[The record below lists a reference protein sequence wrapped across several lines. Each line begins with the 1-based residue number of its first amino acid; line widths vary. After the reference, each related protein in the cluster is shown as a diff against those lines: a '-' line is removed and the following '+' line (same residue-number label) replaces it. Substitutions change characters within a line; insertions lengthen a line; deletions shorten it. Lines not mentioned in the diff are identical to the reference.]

1 MRTQTLLIA
10 AATALAAAVTSSQAQ
25 TVYSANVVGY
35 VNITVPANSFGLIAN
50 QLDVGTNTLNTVLLN
65 GNLVS
70 YGATGAGQS
79 TVDIFTPGAHSGF
92 TPYVYFNAA
101 DASPSPA
108 GWYDGA
114 GNYATNLL
122 NPGMAVFFAN
132 SAPSNIT
139 VTLTGQVDQGTN
151 AAGVVVPGFNY
162 YSEPTALAG
171 TSLDNTNV
179 NFPAYDPYPAAGLN
193 DTYQSWTGTGY
204 GPVLTYFNAAD
215 ASPSPAGWY
224 DGAGND
230 QDGNASFWPNVGA
243 GFQIFHGGGTSNWVQ
258 TFEVQ

>member
-35 VNITVPANSFGLIAN
+35 INVTVPANSFSLIAN
-50 QLDVGTNTLNTVLLN
+50 QLDTGTNTVNNVLIN

-70 YGATGAGQS
+70 FGASGLGQSLLDIPINGGAGGYAQLS
-79 TVDIFTPGAHSGF
+79 
-92 TPYVYFNAA
+92 YFDAA
-101 DASPSPA
+101 DAAPSPA
-108 GWYDGA
+108 GWYDGN

-122 NPGMAVFFAN
+122 NPGMAIFFQNPAG
-132 SAPSNIT
+132 SNVT

-151 AAGVVVPGFNY
+151 QVGPVPPGFNF

-171 TSLDNTNV
+171 TPLDSTNV
-179 NFPAYDPYPAAGLN
+179 NFPAHDPFPASGFQDL
-193 DTYQSWTGTGY
+193 YQAWTGNGY
-204 GPVLTYFNAAD
+204 GPQLTYFNAAD

-224 DGAGND
+224 DGNGDYEDTVPSA
-230 QDGNASFWPNVGA
+230 WPNVGA
-243 GFQIFHGGGTSNWVQ
+243 GFLIQHFGGTSNWVQ

>member
-35 VNITVPANSFGLIAN
+35 VNVTIPANSFSLIAN
-50 QLDVGTNTLNTVLLN
+50 QLDTGTNTINTVLIN

-70 YGATGAGQS
+70 YGASGQGES
-79 TVDIFTPGAHSGF
+79 TLLIYNGSAFQVFQ
-92 TPYVYFNAA
+92 YLNAA
-101 DASPSPA
+101 DAGGPA
-108 GWYDGA
+108 GWYDA
-114 GNYATNLL
+114 LGNYATNYL
-122 NPGMAVFFAN
+122 NPGQAIFFQNPA
-132 SAPSNIT
+132 SSNVT

-151 AAGVVVPGFNY
+151 NVGIVKPGFGF

-171 TSLDNTNV
+171 TPLDSTNV
-179 NFPAYDPYPAAGLN
+179 NFPAQDPYPAAGSS

-204 GPVLTYFNAAD
+204 GPILFYLNAAD
-215 ASPSPAGWY
+215 AGGPAGWY
-224 DGAGND
+224 DSLGND
-230 QDGNASFWPNVGA
+230 QDGNPSYWPNVGA
-243 GFQIFHGGGTSNWVQ
+243 GFLANHFGAASNWSQ